1 MCIHNFDIERIDW
14 DIKDLFGHI
23 RTKPQENKSSYVLDW
38 KNAISIL
45 LNNSA
50 LLLASSFFC
59 EKGNDLLC
67 RDNDLLL
74 CHCIYVIKFEKV
86 LVHLCYP
93 IFI

>member
-23 RTKPQENKSSYVLDW
+23 RNEPQENKSSYVLDW

-50 LLLASSFFC
+50 LLLASSFFVKK
-59 EKGNDLLC
+59 EMIFYAGTMTF
-67 RDNDLLL
+67 
-74 CHCIYVIKFEKV
+74 YSVIAFMSLNLRK
-86 LVHLCYP
+86 Y
-93 IFI
+93 